1 MSHPKPTDLAALK
14 RVLYRIAERST
25 AGLPLYD
32 FLQAVH
38 GLLAE
43 LLPAKNFYVCL
54 CNHQKS
60 TVNFPYYEDE
70 RDGNSM
76 QLNDVPH
83 RRGLTEYVLRTA
95 KFQLIDA
102 KRFAELQRSGEVTEA
117 EGDLTFTSWLG
128 VPLQIGGRVSGVLV
142 VQAYAQD
149 IAYSA
154 EDAELLDFVGHHI
167 SSAVER
173 YQAIEEAHRSEER
186 YRSVVENV
194 GVGVVVVQDGMM
206 VFVNPS
212 METIVGHTS
221 TYLLNHPF
229 TKCIHPDDVPGV
241 LQRHHMRLRGEAV
254 EPTYGFRILTAKSEV
269 RTLELSAVLIQWN
282 QRDATLLF
290 VMDATARHQ
299 AERTQR
305 IAMQKQTELNDLK
318 SRFISM
324 ASHEFRTPLATIH
337 GSVELL
343 MHYED
348 RMTAA
353 KKQHTLEKI
362 DDAVDRMT
370 HMLENVL
377 QIGRTDAGQLQF
389 RPKAMSITTF
399 CLNVVDELRNAMG
412 SQFARVLL
420 TLDLPPTDNLYVLDE
435 ALMRNIVGNLISNAV
450 KYSPRGGNVR
460 LSVAEQPNH
469 ITLAVRD
476 EGIGIPLEDQARLY
490 QSFHRASNVGSIAGT
505 GLGLSIVKEAVL
517 CHQGTI
523 SVESIV
529 DCGSCFTVMLPTS
542 KSMARG
548 TA

>member
-1 MSHPKPTDLAALK
+1 
-14 RVLYRIAERST
+14 
-25 AGLPLYD
+25 
-32 FLQAVH
+32 
-38 GLLAE
+38 
-43 LLPAKNFYVCL
+43 
-54 CNHQKS
+54 
-60 TVNFPYYEDE
+60 
-70 RDGNSM
+70 
-76 QLNDVPH
+76 
-83 RRGLTEYVLRTA
+83 
-95 KFQLIDA
+95 
-102 KRFAELQRSGEVTEA
+102 
-117 EGDLTFTSWLG
+117 
-128 VPLQIGGRVSGVLV
+128 
-142 VQAYAQD
+142 
-149 IAYSA
+149 
-154 EDAELLDFVGHHI
+154 
-167 SSAVER
+167 
-173 YQAIEEAHRSEER
+173 
-186 YRSVVENV
+186 VVENV

-229 TKCIHPDDVPGV
+229 TKCIHPDDIPGV
-241 LQRHHMRLRGEAV
+241 LQRHQMRLRGETV

-353 KKQHTLEKI
+353 KKKHTLEKI

-412 SQFARVLL
+412 PQFAQVLL
-420 TLDLPPTDNLYVLDE
+420 TLDLPPLENLYVLDE

-460 LSVAEQPNH
+460 LAIAEQSNH
-469 ITLAVRD
+469 ITLEVRD

-517 CHQGTI
+517 CHRGTI
-523 SVESIV
+523 SVESTV

>member
-1 MSHPKPTDLAALK
+1 
-14 RVLYRIAERST
+14 
-25 AGLPLYD
+25 
-32 FLQAVH
+32 
-38 GLLAE
+38 
-43 LLPAKNFYVCL
+43 
-54 CNHQKS
+54 
-60 TVNFPYYEDE
+60 
-70 RDGNSM
+70 
-76 QLNDVPH
+76 
-83 RRGLTEYVLRTA
+83 
-95 KFQLIDA
+95 
-102 KRFAELQRSGEVTEA
+102 
-117 EGDLTFTSWLG
+117 
-128 VPLQIGGRVSGVLV
+128 
-142 VQAYAQD
+142 
-149 IAYSA
+149 
-154 EDAELLDFVGHHI
+154 
-167 SSAVER
+167 
-173 YQAIEEAHRSEER
+173 
-186 YRSVVENV
+186 
-194 GVGVVVVQDGMM
+194 
-206 VFVNPS
+206 

-241 LQRHHMRLRGEAV
+241 LQRHQMRLRGEVV

-353 KKQHTLEKI
+353 KKLHTLEKI

-517 CHQGTI
+517 CHRGTI
-523 SVESIV
+523 SVDSIV